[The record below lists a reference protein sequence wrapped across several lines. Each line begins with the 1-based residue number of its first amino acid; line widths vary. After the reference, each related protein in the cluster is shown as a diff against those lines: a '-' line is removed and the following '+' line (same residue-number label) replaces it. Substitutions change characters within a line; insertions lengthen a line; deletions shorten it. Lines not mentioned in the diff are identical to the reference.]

1 MNSVMNDYLGKNT
14 FECDQVIAEY
24 EDVLDM
30 VSEAETEAEQV
41 ALLNIIDSGLGDRF
55 IELKEVVDAIKDS
68 HVPNDENLLT
78 EDGMNSECD
87 DYLDDAL
94 RGVADWV
101 VVDREATLEVLT
113 LDYTE
118 VDICGVSLY
127 YR

>member
-1 MNSVMNDYLGKNT
+1 MNGVMNDYLNKHT
-14 FECDQVIAEY
+14 FEYDEVIAEY

-41 ALLNIIDSGLGDRF
+41 ALLNLIDSGLGDRF
-55 IELKEVVDAIKDS
+55 IELKEVVGEIEAADMPNNDS
-68 HVPNDENLLT
+68 LLT
-78 EDGMNSECD
+78 EDGMIGQCD

-101 VVDREATLEVLT
+101 VVDREASLNTLIQ
-113 LDYTE
+113 DYTE
-118 VDICGVSLY
+118 VSICGVSLY